1 LKPKVGA
8 HLVFAIETTSR
19 DAYFKV
25 IFWSG
30 MQNVTVR
37 AAPVEQSREL
47 PLGGLEKLHGHWC
60 H

>member
-1 LKPKVGA
+1 
-8 HLVFAIETTSR
+8 VFAIETTSR

>member
-1 LKPKVGA
+1 M
-8 HLVFAIETTSR
+8 FAIETTRR
-19 DAYFKV
+19 DAYFKA

-47 PLGGLEKLHGHWC
+47 SLGGLEKLHGQMVSLMG
-60 H
+60 